1 MRDSHRPPA
10 QAQSAPTGALPRSKW
25 MTLLALA
32 AVGCA
37 SSLPPRYVIERDLGT
52 FAYRRYQKS
61 FDIEVPIAGNQ
72 ATGHTASYLQR
83 SHSGEVEVATAFVT
97 VYAHARS
104 LAAEARAAL
113 QKLGGYTLTPSE
125 LAGEWVWLLDA
136 QGRERWCVWV
146 SGARLVKLG
155 VQAGRPFP
163 DPIVR
168 AYLELYPSDLD
179 ERGLARPD
187 AASAGSTKQA
197 TEPD

>member
-1 MRDSHRPPA
+1 MRDARGHIA
-10 QAQSAPTGALPRSKW
+10 ALTRTASLA
-25 MTLLALA
+25 LLALA

-37 SSLPPRYVIERDLGT
+37 SGPPPRYVIERDLGT

-83 SHSGEVEVATAFVT
+83 NPSRDVEVATAFVT
-97 VYAHARS
+97 VYTHARS
-104 LAAEARAAL
+104 LAAEVRAAL

-125 LAGEWVWLLDA
+125 VAAEWVWVLEA
-136 QGRERWCVWV
+136 PGRERWCVWV

-155 VQAGRPFP
+155 AQAGRPFP
-163 DPIVR
+163 DVIVR
-168 AYLELYPSDLD
+168 AYLDLYPSDLD

-187 AASAGSTKQA
+187 AESAGPAQQA
-197 TEPD
+197 AEPD